1 MESIME
7 TDTTQQQSALKVS
20 VQEVDMAG
28 LARKAMWI
36 RWSDGDSGEVR
47 DLSAYDVNLL
57 LENGRV
63 VQLAHGLP
71 SSTHELVSAV
81 EAPGKARIQ
90 VVGVRADGQEMEQG
104 LTSWLEPAARAVEPS
119 KAQEALLVGAGAPVI
134 YSVQP
139 STLRAGTNRV
149 TIQGRN
155 LPVVFAYTITNLEG
169 QAVAGT
175 GTGFPSGT
183 SSSVSLDIFV
193 SASVP
198 PGLYQIRVSTQ
209 TGSASAPISIA
220 TQSLPPVIDYLDP
233 SLIYPDNSGPNRQMI
248 VGGNNLPTSVS
259 GFSVSSPL
267 IGLSLIFPNPNSA
280 VLYLSNLQSVPSG
293 RYSLTARNSAGSAT
307 AYFDIVRFF

>member
-1 MESIME
+1 ME
-7 TDTTQQQSALKVS
+7 TNTKQQQSGLKVS
-20 VQEVDMAG
+20 VQELDLAG

-36 RWSDGDSGEVR
+36 RWSDGAPGQAPA
-47 DLSAYDVNLL
+47 LSAYDVNLL

-71 SSTHELVSAV
+71 ASTHELVSAV

-90 VVGVRADGQEMEQG
+90 VVGVRADGQETEQG
-104 LTSWLEPAARAVEPS
+104 LTSWLEPPARPEVPAE
-119 KAQEALLVGAGAPVI
+119 AQEALFVVAGAPVI

-139 STLRAGTNRV
+139 NTLRAGTNRV
-149 TIQGRN
+149 TIQGQN
-155 LPVVFAYTITNLEG
+155 LPVAFAYAITNQEG
-169 QAVAGT
+169 QALFGT

-183 SSSVSLDIFV
+183 PSSVSLDIYV
-193 SASVP
+193 SSSVP
-198 PGLYQIRVSTQ
+198 PGSYLLRVSSQ
-209 TGSASAPISIA
+209 AGSASAPITIA
-220 TQSLPPVIDYLDP
+220 TQSLPPVISYLDP
-233 SLIYPDNSGPNRQMI
+233 SIIYPDNSGPNRQMI

-293 RYSLTARNSAGSAT
+293 RYALTARNSAGAAT